1 MTLEERSVQTDRMR
15 FTQDTLSANLVLVAI
30 VMDALYFVSIY
41 QSNVSTWYY
50 NWVMGASFIFNL
62 LFLLMAFLASEG
74 VKSRKTGFTIPLI
87 VLGVLQVVR
96 IFYLPALAHSSTV
109 VMAGEEIVV
118 MGDSQYLYTVICLA
132 ISAVCCVAAAVI
144 SHMNNKKLAAHMQ
157 SLEIQS
163 A

>member
-15 FTQDTLSANLVLVAI
+15 FTQDTMSANLVLAAI
-30 VMDALYFVSIY
+30 VLDALYFVSIY
-41 QSNVSTWYY
+41 NSDVSTWYY
-50 NWVMGASFIFNL
+50 NWVLGASIICNL

-87 VLGVLQVVR
+87 ALGAFQVVR
-96 IFYLPALAHSSTV
+96 IFYLPALAHEATV
-109 VMAGEEIVV
+109 VIAGNTIPVMDDGQYFYTIV
-118 MGDSQYLYTVICLA
+118 CLA

-144 SHMNNKKLAAHMQ
+144 SAMNNKKLAEHMK
-157 SLEIQS
+157 SLETHS

>member
-1 MTLEERSVQTDRMR
+1 MTQEERTIQVDRMR
-15 FTQDTLSANLVLVAI
+15 FTKDNLSANLILVAI
-30 VMDALYFVSIY
+30 VLDALYFVSIY

-50 NWVMGASFIFNL
+50 NWVMGASIICNL

-74 VKSRKTGFTIPLI
+74 VKSRKTGFTLPLI
-87 VLGVLQVVR
+87 GLGLFQIVR

-109 VMAGEEIVV
+109 TIAGQEIIV
-118 MGDSQYLYTVICLA
+118 MGDSQYIYTVACLA
-132 ISAVCCVAAAVI
+132 ISAVCCVVAAVN

-157 SLEIQS
+157 SLENHS

>member
-1 MTLEERSVQTDRMR
+1 MTQEDRSIQIDRMR
-15 FTQDTLSANLVLVAI
+15 FTQDNLSANLILVAI

-41 QSNVSTWYY
+41 QSDVSTWYY
-50 NWVMGASFIFNL
+50 NWVIGASIICNL

-87 VLGVLQVVR
+87 ALGAFQVVR

-109 VMAGEEIVV
+109 KIAGQEVAV
-118 MGDSQYLYTVICLA
+118 MGDEQYYYTIVCLA
-132 ISAVCCVAAAVI
+132 VSAVCCIVAAVI
-144 SHMNNKKLAAHMQ
+144 SHLNNKKLAAHMQ
-157 SLEIQS
+157 SLENNP

>member
-1 MTLEERSVQTDRMR
+1 MTQEERTIQTDRMR
-15 FTQDTLSANLVLVAI
+15 FTKDNLSANLILVAI
-30 VMDALYFVSIY
+30 VLDALYFVSIY

-50 NWVMGASFIFNL
+50 NWVMGASIIFNL

-87 VLGVLQVVR
+87 VLGLLQVVR

-109 VMAGEEIVV
+109 VIAGEEILV
-118 MGDSQYLYTVICLA
+118 MGDSQYFYTVACLGL
-132 ISAVCCVAAAVI
+132 SAVCCIAAAVI
-144 SHMNNKKLAAHMQ
+144 SYMNNKKLAAHMQ
-157 SLEIQS
+157 SLENHS